1 MTGPKN
7 VSDKQLAA
15 NRRNA
20 QLSTGPRTPEGKAR
34 SRWNALKHGVLAQ
47 AVIPEPLQPYESRQQ
62 FDHLL
67 ATLRQELAPQSAIEE
82 MLVETIAA
90 CYWRLARVV
99 RAEAA
104 AISHRLVSARDDWGQ
119 ACREAEREASRYA
132 KWGHTHQTLREQVI
146 ELRWVMDD
154 AQRLRDFLSKL
165 DPRWSDA
172 PQEQLFD
179 AAQSRLENL
188 QRQLADQESQELAA
202 HRGMSSIPEIEHA
215 LNLSTYET
223 RLTRQLTRA
232 LNELERLQRR
242 RSGEPVPPPL
252 NITITDTS

>member
-7 VSDKQLAA
+7 VSAKQLAA

-20 QLSTGPRTPEGKAR
+20 RLSTGPRTPQGKAR

-62 FDHLL
+62 FDRLL

-82 MLVETIAA
+82 MLVETIAS

-104 AISHRLVSARDDWGQ
+104 AISHRHLSAQDAAGQ
-119 ACREAEREASRYA
+119 ARREAEHEASRYA
-132 KWGHTHQTLREQVI
+132 KWGHPHTLREQVI
-146 ELRWVMDD
+146 GLSKAMDD
-154 AQRLRDFLSKL
+154 MERLRDVMSEL

-172 PQEQLFD
+172 PQQQLID
-179 AAQSRLENL
+179 AAQSRLGDL

-215 LNLSTYET
+215 LNLSSYET
-223 RLTRQLTRA
+223 RLSRQLTRA

-242 RSGEPVPPPL
+242 RTGEPVPPPV
-252 NITITDTS
+252 NITVTDGS